1 MIKTKLLISLLLL
14 SIIGGCGFHMPY
26 KNKSINVNI
35 IDETRSIIASK
46 ISQNID
52 PNITPLM
59 TVKILSETKQQDIG
73 SYDSNG
79 KESGYIL
86 NYSVKVQVYDKDNNL
101 SLDKIFSSKKFL
113 RKMESSQANTIQIN
127 DTYEKLINSVVKK
140 ILRHLYQLNE
150 S

>member
-1 MIKTKLLISLLLL
+1 MIRTKLLISLLLL

-52 PNITPLM
+52 PDLTPLM
-59 TVKILSETKQQDIG
+59 TVKILSETKRQDIG

-86 NYSVKVQVYDKDNNL
+86 NYSVKVQAYDKKNNL

-140 ILRHLYQLNE
+140 ILRQLNQLNE

>member
-1 MIKTKLLISLLLL
+1 MIRTKLLISLLLL

-52 PNITPLM
+52 PDLTPLM
-59 TVKILSETKQQDIG
+59 TVKILSETKRQDIG

-86 NYSVKVQVYDKDNNL
+86 NYSVKVQAYDKDNNL

-113 RKMESSQANTIQIN
+113 RKIESSQANTIQIN

-140 ILRHLYQLNE
+140 LLRQLNQLNE

>member
-1 MIKTKLLISLLLL
+1 MIRTKLLISLLLL
-14 SIIGGCGFHMPY
+14 TIIGGCGFHMPY

-52 PNITPLM
+52 PDLTPLM
-59 TVKILSETKQQDIG
+59 TVKILSETKRQDIG

-86 NYSVKVQVYDKDNNL
+86 NYSVKVQAYDKDNNL

-113 RKMESSQANTIQIN
+113 RKIEFSQANTIQIN

-140 ILRHLYQLNE
+140 LLRQLNQLNE

>member
-86 NYSVKVQVYDKDNNL
+86 NYSVKVQAYDKDNNL
-101 SLDKIFSSKKFL
+101 SLEKLFSSQKFL

-140 ILRHLYQLNE
+140 LLRQLNRLNE

>member
-1 MIKTKLLISLLLL
+1 MIRTKLLISLLLL

-52 PNITPLM
+52 PDLTPLM
-59 TVKILSETKQQDIG
+59 TVKILSETKRQDIG

-86 NYSVKVQVYDKDNNL
+86 NYSVKVQAYDKKNNL

>member
-1 MIKTKLLISLLLL
+1 LLLL

-101 SLDKIFSSKKFL
+101 SLEKIFSSKKFL

>member
-1 MIKTKLLISLLLL
+1 MMKTKLLISLLLL

-52 PNITPLM
+52 PDLTPLM
-59 TVKILSETKQQDIG
+59 TVKILSETKRQDIG

-86 NYSVKVQVYDKDNNL
+86 NYSVKVQAYDKDNNL

-113 RKMESSQANTIQIN
+113 RKIEFSQANTIQIN
-127 DTYEKLINSVVKK
+127 DTFEKLINSVVKK
-140 ILRHLYQLNE
+140 ILRQLNQLNE

>member
-101 SLDKIFSSKKFL
+101 SLEKLFSSQKFL

>member
-52 PNITPLM
+52 PDITPLM
-59 TVKILSETKQQDIG
+59 TVKILSETKRQDIG

-101 SLDKIFSSKKFL
+101 SLEKLFSSQKFL

-140 ILRHLYQLNE
+140 LLRQLNRLNE

>member
-101 SLDKIFSSKKFL
+101 SLEKIFSSKKFL

>member
-101 SLDKIFSSKKFL
+101 SLEKIFSSKKFL

-140 ILRHLYQLNE
+140 LLRHLYQLNE

>member
-52 PNITPLM
+52 PDITPLM
-59 TVKILSETKQQDIG
+59 TVKILSETKRQDIG
-73 SYDSNG
+73 SYHSNG

-86 NYSVKVQVYDKDNNL
+86 NYSVKVQVFDKDVNL
-101 SLDKIFSSKKFL
+101 TLEKIFSSKKFL

-140 ILRHLYQLNE
+140 LLRHLYQLNE

>member
-1 MIKTKLLISLLLL
+1 MIRTKLLISLLLL

-52 PNITPLM
+52 PDITPLM
-59 TVKILSETKQQDIG
+59 TVKILSETKRQDIG

-101 SLDKIFSSKKFL
+101 SLEKLFSSQKFL

-140 ILRHLYQLNE
+140 LLRQLNRLNE

>member
-1 MIKTKLLISLLLL
+1 MIKTKLLISFLLL

-101 SLDKIFSSKKFL
+101 SLEKLFSSQKFL

>member
-52 PNITPLM
+52 PDLTPLM

-86 NYSVKVQVYDKDNNL
+86 NYSVKVQAYDKKNNL

-140 ILRHLYQLNE
+140 LLRQLNRLNE

>member
-1 MIKTKLLISLLLL
+1 MIRTKLLISLLLL

-52 PNITPLM
+52 PDITPLM
-59 TVKILSETKQQDIG
+59 TVKILSETKRQDIG
-73 SYDSNG
+73 SYHSNG

-86 NYSVKVQVYDKDNNL
+86 NYSVKVQVFDKDVNL
-101 SLDKIFSSKKFL
+101 TLEKIFSSKKFL

-140 ILRHLYQLNE
+140 LLRQLNRLNE

>member
-1 MIKTKLLISLLLL
+1 MIRTKLLISLLLL

-52 PNITPLM
+52 PDLTPLM
-59 TVKILSETKQQDIG
+59 TVKILSETKRQDIG

-86 NYSVKVQVYDKDNNL
+86 NYSVKVQVYDKENNL

-140 ILRHLYQLNE
+140 ILRQLNQLNE

>member
-1 MIKTKLLISLLLL
+1 MMKTKLLISLLLL

-52 PNITPLM
+52 PDLTPLM
-59 TVKILSETKQQDIG
+59 TVKILSETKRQDIG

-101 SLDKIFSSKKFL
+101 SLEKIFSSQKFL

-127 DTYEKLINSVVKK
+127 DTYEKLINSVVRKL
-140 ILRHLYQLNE
+140 LRQLNRLNE

>member
-1 MIKTKLLISLLLL
+1 MMKTKLLISLLLL

-52 PNITPLM
+52 PDLTPLM
-59 TVKILSETKQQDIG
+59 TVKILSETKRQDIG

-86 NYSVKVQVYDKDNNL
+86 NYSVKVQVYDKENNL

-140 ILRHLYQLNE
+140 LLRQLNQLNE

>member
-35 IDETRSIIASK
+35 IDQTRSIIASK

-52 PNITPLM
+52 PDITPLM
-59 TVKILSETKQQDIG
+59 TVKILSETKRQDIG

-86 NYSVKVQVYDKDNNL
+86 NYSVKIQVYDKDNNL
-101 SLDKIFSSKKFL
+101 SLEKIFSSQKFL

-140 ILRHLYQLNE
+140 LLRQLNRLNE

>member
-1 MIKTKLLISLLLL
+1 MMKTKLLISLLLL

-52 PNITPLM
+52 PDLTPLM
-59 TVKILSETKQQDIG
+59 TVKILSETKRQDIG

-86 NYSVKVQVYDKDNNL
+86 NYSVKVQAYDKDNNL

-113 RKMESSQANTIQIN
+113 RKIESSQANTIQIN

-140 ILRHLYQLNE
+140 LLRQLNQLNE

>member
-1 MIKTKLLISLLLL
+1 MIRTKLLISLLLL

-52 PNITPLM
+52 PDLTPLM

-86 NYSVKVQVYDKDNNL
+86 NYSVKVQVYDKENNL

-113 RKMESSQANTIQIN
+113 RKMESYQANTIQIN

-140 ILRHLYQLNE
+140 IFRQLNQLNE

>member
-1 MIKTKLLISLLLL
+1 MIRTKLLISFLLL

-52 PNITPLM
+52 PDITPLM
-59 TVKILSETKQQDIG
+59 TVKILSETKRQDIG
-73 SYDSNG
+73 SYHSNG

-86 NYSVKVQVYDKDNNL
+86 NYSVKVQVFDKDVNL
-101 SLDKIFSSKKFL
+101 TLEKIFSSKKFL

-140 ILRHLYQLNE
+140 LLRQLNRLNE

>member
-1 MIKTKLLISLLLL
+1 MMKTKLLISLLLL

-26 KNKSINVNI
+26 KNKSINVKI

-52 PNITPLM
+52 PDLTPLM
-59 TVKILSETKQQDIG
+59 TVKILSETKRQDIG

-86 NYSVKVQVYDKDNNL
+86 NYSVKVQAYDKDNNL

-113 RKMESSQANTIQIN
+113 RKIESSQANTIQIN

-140 ILRHLYQLNE
+140 LLRQLNQLNE

>member
-59 TVKILSETKQQDIG
+59 TVKILSETKRQDIG

-101 SLDKIFSSKKFL
+101 SLEKLFSSQKFL

-140 ILRHLYQLNE
+140 LLRQLNRLNE

>member
-1 MIKTKLLISLLLL
+1 MMKTKLLISLLLL
-14 SIIGGCGFHMPY
+14 TIIGGCGFHMPY

-52 PNITPLM
+52 PDLTPLM
-59 TVKILSETKQQDIG
+59 TVKILSETKRQDIG

-86 NYSVKVQVYDKDNNL
+86 NYSVKVQAYDKDNNL

-113 RKMESSQANTIQIN
+113 RKIESSQANTIQIN

-140 ILRHLYQLNE
+140 LLRQLNRLNE

>member
-1 MIKTKLLISLLLL
+1 MMKTKLLISLLLL

-52 PNITPLM
+52 PDLTPLM
-59 TVKILSETKQQDIG
+59 TVKILSETKRQDIG

-86 NYSVKVQVYDKDNNL
+86 NYSVKVQAYDKDNNL

-113 RKMESSQANTIQIN
+113 RKIESSQANTIQIN

-140 ILRHLYQLNE
+140 LLRQLNRLNE

>member
-1 MIKTKLLISLLLL
+1 MIRTKLLISLLLL

-59 TVKILSETKQQDIG
+59 TVKILSETKRQDIG

-101 SLDKIFSSKKFL
+101 SLEKLFSSQKFL

-140 ILRHLYQLNE
+140 LLRQLNRLNE

>member
-1 MIKTKLLISLLLL
+1 MIRTKLLISLLLL

-52 PNITPLM
+52 PELTPLM
-59 TVKILSETKQQDIG
+59 TVKILSETKRQDIG

-86 NYSVKVQVYDKDNNL
+86 NYSVKVQAYDKENNL

-140 ILRHLYQLNE
+140 LLRQLNQLNE

>member
-101 SLDKIFSSKKFL
+101 SLEKLFSSQKFL

-140 ILRHLYQLNE
+140 LLRQLNRLNE

>member
-1 MIKTKLLISLLLL
+1 L

-101 SLDKIFSSKKFL
+101 SLEKIFSSKKFL

>member
-1 MIKTKLLISLLLL
+1 MMKTKLLISLLLL

-52 PNITPLM
+52 PDLTPLM
-59 TVKILSETKQQDIG
+59 TVKILSETKRQDIG

-86 NYSVKVQVYDKDNNL
+86 NYSVKVQAYDKENNL

-140 ILRHLYQLNE
+140 ILRQLNRLNE

>member
-1 MIKTKLLISLLLL
+1 MKTKLLISLLLL

-52 PNITPLM
+52 PDLTPLM
-59 TVKILSETKQQDIG
+59 TVKILSETKRQDIG

-86 NYSVKVQVYDKDNNL
+86 NYSVKVQAYDKDNNL

-113 RKMESSQANTIQIN
+113 RKIESSQANTIQIN

-140 ILRHLYQLNE
+140 LLRQLNQLNE

>member
-1 MIKTKLLISLLLL
+1 MIKTKLLISFLLL

-101 SLDKIFSSKKFL
+101 SLEKIFSSKKFL

>member
-1 MIKTKLLISLLLL
+1 MIRTKLLISLLLL

-101 SLDKIFSSKKFL
+101 SLEKLFSSQKFL

-140 ILRHLYQLNE
+140 LLRQLNRLNE